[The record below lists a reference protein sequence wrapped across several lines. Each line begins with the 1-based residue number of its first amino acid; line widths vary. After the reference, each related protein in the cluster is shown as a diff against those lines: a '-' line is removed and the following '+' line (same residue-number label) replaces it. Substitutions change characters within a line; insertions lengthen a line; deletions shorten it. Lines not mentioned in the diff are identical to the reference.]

1 MSVNKVILLGNLGRD
16 PEVRYLDNNK
26 VVAQFSLATSETFTD
41 RNGDRRTDTEWHNIE
56 LWDNLAKVA
65 EKYLKKGMQVYIEG
79 KIRTF
84 KWKDKEGNEQSGKR
98 IRATSMTL
106 VGGASRTS
114 ENKNEAAAPEAT
126 PESSTLADTGNLTD
140 ELPF

>member
-1 MSVNKVILLGNLGRD
+1 MSVNKVILLGNIGKD

-26 VVAQFSLATSETFTD
+26 VVAQFSLATSETYTD
-41 RNGDRRTDTEWHNIE
+41 RNGDKKTDTEWHNIE
-56 LWDNLAKVA
+56 MWDAMAKTA

-79 KIRTF
+79 KIRTY
-84 KWKDKEGNEQSGKR
+84 KWKDKEGNEISGKK

-106 VGGASRTS
+106 LNGQREN
-114 ENKNEAAAPEAT
+114 ENKT
-126 PESSTLADTGNLTD
+126 SSEISPSAQPVPDSGGNNLTD

>member
-1 MSVNKVILLGNLGRD
+1 MSVNKVILLGNVGRD
-16 PEVRYLDNNK
+16 PEVRYFENNK

-41 RNGDRRTDTEWHNIE
+41 KNGDKKTDTEWHHIE
-56 LWDNLAKVA
+56 MWDGMAKTA

-79 KIRTF
+79 KIRTY
-84 KWKDKEGNEQSGKR
+84 KWKDKEGNEISDKK

-106 VGGASRTS
+106 LNSGQRKNDD
-114 ENKNEAAAPEAT
+114 ENKNNLSSENT
-126 PESSTLADTGNLTD
+126 LSPESSQNNLTD

>member
-1 MSVNKVILLGNLGRD
+1 MSVNKVILLGNIGRD
-16 PEVRYLDNNK
+16 PELRYFENNK

-41 RNGDRRTDTEWHNIE
+41 KQGNKRTDTEWHIVE
-56 LWDNLAKVA
+56 MWDSLAKTA

-79 KIRTF
+79 KIRTY
-84 KWKDKEGNEQSGKR
+84 KWKDKEGHEISDKK

-106 VGGASRTS
+106 LNNAQRKNDVEDIKDHSS
-114 ENKNEAAAPEAT
+114 ENPSI
-126 PESSTLADTGNLTD
+126 PESAGNNLTN

>member
-26 VVAQFSLATSETFTD
+26 VVAHLSLATSETFTG
-41 RNGDRRTDTEWHNIE
+41 RNGERKVETEWHNVE

-65 EKYLKKGMQVYIEG
+65 EKFLKTGSQVYIEG
-79 KIRTF
+79 KIKTESWRD
-84 KWKDKEGNEQSGKR
+84 KDGNEHTGKK
-98 IRATSMTL
+98 IRALSMTL
-106 VGGASRTS
+106 LGSKSEAGHGQESQHEENSTS
-114 ENKNEAAAPEAT
+114 EAAKQSNP
-126 PESSTLADTGNLTD
+126 LTD